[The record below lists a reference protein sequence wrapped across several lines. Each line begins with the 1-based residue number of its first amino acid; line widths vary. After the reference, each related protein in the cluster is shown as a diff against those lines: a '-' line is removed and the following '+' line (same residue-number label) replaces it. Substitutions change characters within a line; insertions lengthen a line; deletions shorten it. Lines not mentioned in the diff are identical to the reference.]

1 MSATSRSRRT
11 VPHSAPAYYL
21 GRPASVWI
29 SVTSGHAGRQRPA
42 VVATWPCSDR
52 QHVLRRTMQRK

>member
-1 MSATSRSRRT
+1 MSATSRSRRS

-29 SVTSGHAGRQRPA
+29 SVTSGHAGAPEA
-42 VVATWPCSDR
+42 GGGGHLAT
-52 QHVLRRTMQRK
+52 L